1 MFKTLKKKL
10 TVQEGSKCLLIYDY
24 SISFSANNK
33 LQGWTHT
40 QDHRANFNHFQ
51 RIKTKVSVYN
61 VVDIDKKRI
70 TRKPPY

>member
-40 QDHRANFNHFQ
+40 H
-51 RIKTKVSVYN
+51 
-61 VVDIDKKRI
+61 RI
-70 TRKPPY
+70 TEQILTIFKGLKPKCLSTM

>member
-1 MFKTLKKKL
+1 MI
-10 TVQEGSKCLLIYDY
+10 TVYPQQIT
-24 SISFSANNK
+24 SFRD
-33 LQGWTHT
+33 GHT

-61 VVDIDKKRI
+61 VVDIDNKRI